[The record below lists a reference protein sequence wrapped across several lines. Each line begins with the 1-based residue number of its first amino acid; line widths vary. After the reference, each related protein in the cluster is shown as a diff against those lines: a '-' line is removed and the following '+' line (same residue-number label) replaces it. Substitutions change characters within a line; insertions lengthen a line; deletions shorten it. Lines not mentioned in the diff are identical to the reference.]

1 MNRFVCLLIVG
12 STLCASLAAPLAARA
27 ERKAKPNTKGLSEL
41 VTAIKLPSSI
51 DQLSLDV
58 LSADLLI
65 KHEKRYGIEVRV
77 NYPKHWTVDDKGS
90 VKQNDVARCI
100 PGIYHTQNGNNFLG
114 MGTVPGESKIN
125 MTATGIYLN
134 GKLMSVERRISKPN
148 QTGVEINKEG
158 MFVNGHKLA
167 PFVPDKGFDAE
178 VDVIQVL
185 LPEDFHGALDLRSRS
200 SFTNKLDSWSGGSI
214 KLFADGRGT
223 IEVSKI
229 FTMSSSCELSATN
242 GAHVRVEDLESPSVT
257 AKATVKGEVEV
268 RKIVC
273 TTANVYV
280 EGNGSINLGEGK
292 LETCNVT
299 TKDESQFTLGDS
311 GGQGIRL
318 KSSTLKLDSSGNSKA
333 FIMNAA
339 IDFLSVATANG
350 AKLHATGAIGR
361 LEQTNDS
368 KGGLVYTDIGK
379 LMHADSSQ

>member
-1 MNRFVCLLIVG
+1 MNRLLCLLIVG
-12 STLCASLAAPLAARA
+12 STLCASFATPLAARA
-27 ERKAKPNTKGLSEL
+27 ERKGKPNTKGLSDL
-41 VTAIKLPSSI
+41 ITAIKLPSSI

-58 LSADLLI
+58 LSADVLI
-65 KHEKRYGIEVRV
+65 KHEKRDDIHVRV
-77 NYPKHWTVDDKGS
+77 NYPKHWAVNDKGS
-90 VKQNDVARCI
+90 VQQNDVARCI

-125 MTATGIYLN
+125 MTANGIYVN
-134 GKLMSVERRISKPN
+134 GRLMPMEKRVSKPN
-148 QTGVEINKEG
+148 QTGVEVSKEG
-158 MFVNGHKLA
+158 IFVNGHKLA
-167 PFVPDKGFDAE
+167 PFVPDRGFDAE

-185 LPEDFHGALDLRSRS
+185 VPEDFHGALDLRSRS
-200 SFTNKLDSWSGGSI
+200 TFTNKLDSWSGGSL

-229 FTMSSSCELSATN
+229 STRSSSCELSAAN
-242 GAHVRVEDLESPSVT
+242 SAHVIIEDLESPSVT

-268 RKIVC
+268 RKIAC
-273 TTANVYV
+273 STANVYV
-280 EGNGSINLGEGK
+280 DGNGSIHLGEGN
-292 LETCNVT
+292 LGTCNAT

-311 GGQGIRL
+311 GGQDIRL
-318 KSSTLKLDSSGNSKA
+318 KSSTVKLDSSGNSKT

-339 IDFLSVATANG
+339 IDFLSVATANS

-379 LMHADSSQ
+379 LMHVDSSQ